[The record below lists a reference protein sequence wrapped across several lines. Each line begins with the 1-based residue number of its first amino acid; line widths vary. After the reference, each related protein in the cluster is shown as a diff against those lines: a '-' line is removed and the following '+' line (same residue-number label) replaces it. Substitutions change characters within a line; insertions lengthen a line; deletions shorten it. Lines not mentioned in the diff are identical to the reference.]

1 MNITRAPKDNNME
14 IDEKGKAKANQEVH
28 SDNKGEHNPK
38 GWFINKYGYHNTHHP
53 NPFDFPKC
61 GEVSF
66 NKAIKHHTYLNNIFT
81 TNDPPSNKELEIQA
95 VAFIQRKLYLI
106 EFINSSSGYIHSTYP
121 KLIGLGMA
129 QKKYITGGNASCSQ
143 GENPRPI
150 DIDGRTKQKI
160 TLCIAIALNITLHRP
175 YFLYTRQTLQSTVSC
190 LKAEGGKS
198 QRKSHL
204 QLSPNNE

>member
-38 GWFINKYGYHNTHHP
+38 GWMDSKLNGRITTLPSQP
-53 NPFDFPKC
+53 NLRLLQKL
-61 GEVSF
+61 E
-66 NKAIKHHTYLNNIFT
+66 
-81 TNDPPSNKELEIQA
+81 ELEIQA

-129 QKKYITGGNASCSQ
+129 QKKYITGGNASCKGSQ